1 MRRLSCCLLVA
12 LAVLALAPTMSLAQS
27 EPEPLQVRCRWFPPS
42 TGSPAV
48 RYHLHIQDPRTPSTL
63 DTTYVVPH
71 QGGDGQVPQEFLFAD
86 GDYWQHYR
94 ARVRAE
100 DALGRLGPWSPWS
113 GVVVFEVADPEP

>member
-1 MRRLSCCLLVA
+1 MRHLPRCLLVA
-12 LAVLALAPTMSLAQS
+12 LALSALAPTAGHPQS
-27 EPEPLQVRCRWFPPS
+27 DPEPLRVRCRWFPPT
-42 TGSPAV
+42 TGSPPV
-48 RYHLHIQDPRTPSTL
+48 RYHLQIQDPRTPSSL

-71 QGGDGQVPQEFLFAD
+71 QGGAGQTPQEFQFTD

-100 DALGRLGPWSPWS
+100 DALGRLGPWSAWS